1 MSPHG
6 RQVSR
11 RPGQRALKNPPPILR
26 ETKNFVAYKLPN
38 GVRIAAKN
46 VAVSPRGTTI
56 KPSTWDILST
66 MSDSEF
72 DGSVVLELGVGS
84 FRRGSRSQRNPA
96 ISVPADLREAAA
108 AVMRWGYFAAKPYAQ
123 ALLQGDTG
131 FDDVSGVL
139 AYLRS
144 NIAQWKGPEAK
155 AAKAVIDKYIKARW
169 RGAAVSAT
177 PAPKQLWQTR
187 NPGRSVKRVTMPLA
201 KFASWVKAKR
211 NPKLWAAFMAKVEG
225 YKKWTHGTMP
235 KNVTME
241 LINAP
246 GVEGTWITYGAG
258 KQPEALYTMP
268 GGSKRKGAWRHP
280 WETPADLRHDP
291 EAGVIFT
298 KLRGKSRIT
307 DFYHK

>member
-1 MSPHG
+1 
-6 RQVSR
+6 
-11 RPGQRALKNPPPILR
+11 
-26 ETKNFVAYKLPN
+26 
-38 GVRIAAKN
+38 
-46 VAVSPRGTTI
+46 
-56 KPSTWDILST
+56 
-66 MSDSEF
+66 
-72 DGSVVLELGVGS
+72 
-84 FRRGSRSQRNPA
+84 
-96 ISVPADLREAAA
+96 
-108 AVMRWGYFAAKPYAQ
+108 
-123 ALLQGDTG
+123 
-131 FDDVSGVL
+131 
-139 AYLRS
+139 
-144 NIAQWKGPEAK
+144 
-155 AAKAVIDKYIKARW
+155 
-169 RGAAVSAT
+169 
-177 PAPKQLWQTR
+177 
-187 NPGRSVKRVTMPLA
+187 VKRVTMPLA